1 MRGDPSDC
9 VFLKSALSVTGR
21 RVQPQADPFQEK
33 SFYSIADERSLA
45 LEEISSL
52 PDRVGYLWFK
62 ARSAEAIK
70 IKTQELTIPQGR
82 DLELATLAMRGDP
95 SIGMRFS
102 RQEYERLMAER
113 DRQWAVEEEGDLG
126 TQLQEA
132 YQRTRGAAV

>member
-1 MRGDPSDC
+1 M
-9 VFLKSALSVTGR
+9 
-21 RVQPQADPFQEK
+21 
-33 SFYSIADERSLA
+33 
-45 LEEISSL
+45 

-70 IKTQELTIPQGR
+70 IKTQELTMPQGR
-82 DLELATLAMRGDP
+82 DLELATLPIRGDP